1 MSKRR
6 RHFAVEQAHT
16 ADAITNGPYRRP
28 SGSFATTITFATDQI
43 PDARRVSS
51 TPAQRLDEI
60 VDDPRSNCCPVST
73 TRRKPRLAGG
83 TPAAQPPV
91 RGSRIKSV

>member
-16 ADAITNGPYRRP
+16 AHAITNGPYRRP
-28 SGSFATTITFATDQI
+28 GGSFATTITFATDQI

-60 VDDPRSNCCPVST
+60 VDDPPRQ
-73 TRRKPRLAGG
+73 RMPRLDHQTETQIGRG
-83 TPAAQPPV
+83 TPPSQPPV